1 MLRTSYEVLS
11 IPFGCFLSMRGFYLM
26 DAGVFATGVVA
37 FSADF
42 GATFS
47 VVFFTSLTG
56 SATAFGA
63 VGETAEGVAVVVAAK
78 ALTEI
83 RPAIRVA
90 ISLLISW
97 TFQLF
102 VKSSN

>member
-1 MLRTSYEVLS
+1 
-11 IPFGCFLSMRGFYLM
+11 M
-26 DAGVFATGVVA
+26 DAGVFATGVVV

-42 GATFS
+42 WATFS
-47 VVFFTSLTG
+47 VVFFTSLAG

-63 VGETAEGVAVVVAAK
+63 VGEAAEGVAVVVAAK
-78 ALTEI
+78 APKEI

>member
-1 MLRTSYEVLS
+1 
-11 IPFGCFLSMRGFYLM
+11 M
-26 DAGVFATGVVA
+26 DAGVFATGVIA

-42 GATFS
+42 WATFS
-47 VVFFTSLTG
+47 VVFLTSLAG

-78 ALTEI
+78 ALKEI

>member
-1 MLRTSYEVLS
+1 MT
-11 IPFGCFLSMRGFYLM
+11 

-37 FSADF
+37 FSADL
-42 GATFS
+42 GVTIA
-47 VVFFTSLTG
+47 VVFFTSLAG
-56 SATAFGA
+56 SATAFVV
-63 VGETAEGVAVVVAAK
+63 VGETAAGVAVVVAAK

-102 VKSSN
+102 VKSSK

>member
-1 MLRTSYEVLS
+1 M
-11 IPFGCFLSMRGFYLM
+11 
-26 DAGVFATGVVA
+26 A
-37 FSADF
+37 FSVDF
-42 GATFS
+42 WATFA
-47 VVFFTSLTG
+47 VVFFTSLAG
-56 SATAFGA
+56 SATAFVAVDGA
-63 VGETAEGVAVVVAAK
+63 ALGVAVVVAAK

-90 ISLLISW
+90 INLLISW

>member
-1 MLRTSYEVLS
+1 M
-11 IPFGCFLSMRGFYLM
+11 M
-26 DAGVFATGVVA
+26 DTGVFATGVVA
-37 FSADF
+37 FSADLCAIF
-42 GATFS
+42 A
-47 VVFFTSLTG
+47 VVFFTSLAG
-56 SATAFGA
+56 SATAFVA
-63 VGETAEGVAVVVAAK
+63 VEETAAGVAVVVAAK

-102 VKSSN
+102 VKSSK